1 MPEICLL
8 GTGGML
14 PLKNRFLTSLYA
26 EYNGKAVLI
35 DCGEGTQV
43 ALAQHGLKMS
53 RIETIIITHGHAD
66 HITGLPGLLLS
77 IGNCSRTQPLDIY
90 VPESAETVVRN
101 LISVCGGL
109 PYEVQIHI
117 LPDKSPTAFTADKID
132 PMLMISTIPLSH
144 SVNCIG
150 YKLTLS
156 RKPVFEPEKAK
167 QLDVPVKYWKAL
179 HGGSCVTLDDG
190 RKIFPKDVIKEQ
202 RPPINISYITDT
214 LPVDGIT
221 DFVYGSDLLI
231 CEGMYGDITK
241 KQSMNE
247 KGHMLMQDACRIA
260 SASKV
265 KRLWL
270 THYSPAETN
279 PENYESELKSIF
291 ENVSISNDGDK
302 SIL

>member
-1 MPEICLL
+1 MPELCLL

-43 ALAQHGLKMS
+43 AVAQHGLKIS
-53 RIETIIITHGHAD
+53 RIETILITHSHAD

-77 IGNCSRTQPLDIY
+77 IGNCSRIQPLDLY
-90 VPESAETVVRN
+90 VPESAVRTVRN
-101 LISVCGGL
+101 IISVCGEL
-109 PYEVQIHI
+109 PYEVKIHI
-117 LPDKSPTAFTADKID
+117 LPDKSPTAFTAEKID

-144 SVNCIG
+144 SVNCLG

-167 QLDVPVKYWKAL
+167 QLDIPVKYWKTL
-179 HGGSCVTLDDG
+179 HSGTGVTLDDG
-190 RKIFPKDVIKEQ
+190 RKISPSDVIKEQ

-214 LPVDGIT
+214 LPIAEIT
-221 DFVYGSDLLI
+221 DFVKDSDLLV
-231 CEGMYGDITK
+231 CEGMYGDISK

-247 KGHMLMQDACRIA
+247 KGHMLMQDACTIA
-260 SASKV
+260 AEADV
-265 KRLWL
+265 KNLWL
-270 THYSPAETN
+270 THYSPAETS
-279 PENYESELKSIF
+279 PEDYMDELKTIF
-291 ENVSISNDGDK
+291 ENVVISQDGNK
-302 SIL
+302 SLI

>member
-53 RIETIIITHGHAD
+53 RIETILITHGHAD

-77 IGNCSRTQPLDIY
+77 VGNCSRILPLDVY
-90 VPESAETVVRN
+90 VPESAESMVRN

-109 PYEVQIHI
+109 PYEVKIHV

-132 PMLMISTIPLSH
+132 PMLMISTIPLAH
-144 SVNCIG
+144 SVDCIG
-150 YKLTLS
+150 YKLTLA

-167 QLDVPVKYWKAL
+167 QLGIPVKYWKTL
-179 HGGSCVTLDDG
+179 HGGSAVTLDDG
-190 RKIFPKDVIKEQ
+190 RKFSPSDVIKEQ

-214 LPVDGIT
+214 LPVSGIA
-221 DFVYGSDLLI
+221 DFVRNSDLLV
-231 CEGMYGDITK
+231 CEGMYGDVSK

-247 KGHMLMQDACRIA
+247 KGHMLMQDACEIA
-260 SASKV
+260 VRADV
-265 KRLWL
+265 KNLWL
-270 THYSPAETN
+270 THYSPAETA
-279 PENYESELKSIF
+279 PESYEDELKNIF
-291 ENVSISNDGDK
+291 KYVNISRDGEK
-302 SIL
+302 MIL

>member
-53 RIETIIITHGHAD
+53 RIETILITHGHAD

-77 IGNCSRTQPLDIY
+77 VGNCSRTLPLDIY
-90 VPESAETVVRN
+90 VPESAEEMIKN
-101 LISVCGGL
+101 LVSVCGGL
-109 PYEVQIHI
+109 PYEVKIHV
-117 LPDKSPTAFTADKID
+117 LPDRNTTAFTAEKID
-132 PMLMISTIPLSH
+132 PLLMVSTIPLEH

-167 QLDVPVKYWKAL
+167 QLDIPVKYWKTL
-179 HGGSCVTLDDG
+179 HSGSGVTLDDG
-190 RKIFPKDVIKEQ
+190 RKISPSDVIKEQ

-214 LPVDGIT
+214 LPTDRIT
-221 DFVYGSDLLI
+221 DFVRNSDLLV
-231 CEGMYGDITK
+231 CEGMYGDISK

-247 KGHMLMQDACRIA
+247 KGHMLMQDACEIA
-260 SASKV
+260 V
-265 KRLWL
+265 KADVKKLWL
-270 THYSPAETN
+270 THYSPAEST
-279 PENYESELKSIF
+279 PEAYEDELKNIF
-291 ENVSISNDGDK
+291 ECVNISGDGDK
-302 SIL
+302 LSL

>member
-43 ALAQHGLKMS
+43 ALAQHGIKIS
-53 RIETIIITHGHAD
+53 RIETILITHCHAD

-77 IGNCSRTQPLDIY
+77 VGNCSRTNPMDIY
-90 VPESAETVVRN
+90 VPESAETVIRN

-109 PYEVQIHI
+109 PYEVKVHV
-117 LPDKSPTAFTADKID
+117 LPDRSPTAFTADKID

-179 HGGSCVTLDDG
+179 HSGLCVELDDG
-190 RKIFPKDVIKEQ
+190 RKISPADVIKQQ
-202 RPPINISYITDT
+202 RSPINISYITDT

-221 DFVYGSDLLI
+221 DFVRNSDLLV
-231 CEGMYGDITK
+231 CEGMYGNISK

-247 KGHMLMQDACRIA
+247 KGHMLMQDACLIA
-260 SASKV
+260 ENADV
-265 KRLWL
+265 KKLWL
-270 THYSPAETN
+270 THYSPAETS
-279 PENYESELKSIF
+279 PEDYETELKNIF
-291 ENVSISNDGDK
+291 ENVSVSHDGDK
-302 SIL
+302 SLL

>member
-53 RIETIIITHGHAD
+53 RIETILITHGHAD

-77 IGNCSRTQPLDIY
+77 VGNCSRTQPLDIY
-90 VPESAETVVRN
+90 VPESAEEMVKN

-109 PYEVQIHI
+109 PYEVKIHV
-117 LPDKSPTAFTADKID
+117 LPDRSPTAFTAEKID
-132 PMLMISTIPLSH
+132 PLLMISTMPLAH

-156 RKPVFEPEKAK
+156 RKPVFEPNKAK
-167 QLDVPVKYWKAL
+167 QLDVPVRYWKTL
-179 HGGSCVTLDDG
+179 HSGSEVTLDDG
-190 RKIFPKDVIKEQ
+190 RKILPSDVIKEQ

-214 LPVDGIT
+214 LPIDGIT
-221 DFVYGSDLLI
+221 DFVRRSDLLV
-231 CEGMYGDITK
+231 CEGMYGDTSK

-247 KGHMLMQDACRIA
+247 KGHMLMQDACEIA
-260 SASKV
+260 V
-265 KRLWL
+265 KADVKNLWL
-270 THYSPAETN
+270 THYSPAEST
-279 PENYESELKSIF
+279 PEAYEDELKNIF
-291 ENVSISNDGDK
+291 KYVNISCDGDK
-302 SIL
+302 LSL

>member
-53 RIETIIITHGHAD
+53 RIETILITHGHAD

-77 IGNCSRTQPLDIY
+77 VGNCSRTLPLDIY
-90 VPESAETVVRN
+90 VPESAEEMIKN
-101 LISVCGGL
+101 LVSVCGGL
-109 PYEVQIHI
+109 PYEVKIHV
-117 LPDKSPTAFTADKID
+117 LPDRNTTAFTAEKID
-132 PMLMISTIPLSH
+132 PLLMVSTIPLEH

-167 QLDVPVKYWKAL
+167 QLDIPVKYWKTL
-179 HGGSCVTLDDG
+179 HSGSGVTLDDG
-190 RKIFPKDVIKEQ
+190 RKISPSDVIKEQ

-214 LPVDGIT
+214 LPTDRIT
-221 DFVYGSDLLI
+221 DFVRNSDLLV
-231 CEGMYGDITK
+231 CEGMYGDISK

-247 KGHMLMQDACRIA
+247 KGHMLMQDACEIA
-260 SASKV
+260 V
-265 KRLWL
+265 KADVKNLWL
-270 THYSPAETN
+270 THYSPAEST
-279 PENYESELKSIF
+279 PESYEDELKNIF
-291 ENVSISNDGDK
+291 ECVNISSDGDK
-302 SIL
+302 LSL

>member
-53 RIETIIITHGHAD
+53 RIENIFITHSHAD

-77 IGNCSRTQPLDIY
+77 IGNCSRTMPLDIY
-90 VPESAETVVRN
+90 LPESAEEMVRN

-109 PYEVQIHI
+109 PYEVKIHL
-117 LPDKSPTAFTADKID
+117 LPDRNTTAFTAEKID
-132 PMLMISTIPLSH
+132 PLLTVSTIPLAH

-150 YKLTLS
+150 YKLTLL
-156 RKPVFEPEKAK
+156 RKPVFEPEKAR
-167 QLDVPVKYWKAL
+167 QLGIPVRYWKTL
-179 HGGSCVTLDDG
+179 HGGAGVTLDDG
-190 RKIFPKDVIKEQ
+190 RKISPSDVIKEQ
-202 RPPINISYITDT
+202 RKPINISYITDT
-214 LPVDGIT
+214 LPVDEIT
-221 DFVYGSDLLI
+221 DFVRNSDLFV
-231 CEGMYGDITK
+231 CEGMYGDISK

-247 KGHMLMQDACRIA
+247 KGHMLMQDACEIA
-260 SASKV
+260 SKADV
-265 KRLWL
+265 RNLWL
-270 THYSPAETN
+270 THYSPAESN
-279 PENYESELKSIF
+279 PEVYEDELKSIF
-291 ENVSISNDGDK
+291 ESVNISRDGDK
-302 SIL
+302 LSL